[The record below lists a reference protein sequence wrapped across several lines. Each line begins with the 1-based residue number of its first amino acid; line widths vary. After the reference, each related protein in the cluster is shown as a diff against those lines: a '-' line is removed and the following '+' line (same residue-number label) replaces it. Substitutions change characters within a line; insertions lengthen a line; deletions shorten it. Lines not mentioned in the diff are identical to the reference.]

1 MTSKDT
7 KENEKEQM
15 NNMFKK
21 LNSDFFLQKLFEF
34 LPKNISLKT
43 IKYNKYVQ
51 KRMKINVYAYKE
63 YSETYTPIEIEI
75 IPKKNKYDTFI
86 NIKKEDKKYYQIFF
100 NDNKEK
106 EIKKTHI
113 KSKDNVSIIIDHQD
127 KSFAELFNRCYC
139 IESIKFK
146 KFYRNNI
153 IDMNQM
159 FRQCEALKE
168 LDLTNFKTD
177 NVTDLSAMFMFADRT
192 LLKGINLANFNT
204 SKVTNMGYMFYNCSL
219 IEELNLTN
227 LILMK

>member
-1 MTSKDT
+1 M
-7 KENEKEQM
+7 E
-15 NNMFKK
+15 
-21 LNSDFFLQKLFEF
+21 
-34 LPKNISLKT
+34 
-43 IKYNKYVQ
+43 
-51 KRMKINVYAYKE
+51 
-63 YSETYTPIEIEI
+63 
-75 IPKKNKYDTFI
+75 
-86 NIKKEDKKYYQIFF
+86 
-100 NDNKEK
+100 
-106 EIKKTHI
+106 
-113 KSKDNVSIIIDHQD
+113 SKDNVSKINIIIDHQV
-127 KSFAELFNRCYC
+127 KSFAELFNECYC

-227 LILMK
+227 LILMKYF